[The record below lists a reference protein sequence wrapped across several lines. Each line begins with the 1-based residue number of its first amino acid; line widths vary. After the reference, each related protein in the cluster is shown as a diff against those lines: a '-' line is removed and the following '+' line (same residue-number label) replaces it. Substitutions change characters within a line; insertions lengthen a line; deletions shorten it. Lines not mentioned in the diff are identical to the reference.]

1 MSYSQNEFLHKLIA
15 SYNKTAHSKSYA
27 QKNRSIMADP
37 RVVTGFKP
45 LTKEIVYP
53 LVVEKSS
60 GNRLWDID
68 GNEYLDALNGFGS
81 FWSST

>member
-1 MSYSQNEFLHKLIA
+1 
-15 SYNKTAHSKSYA
+15 
-27 QKNRSIMADP
+27 MADP

-45 LTKEIVYP
+45 LTKRSSP
-53 LVVEKSS
+53 SCCRKSS

-81 FWSST
+81 CFFGHQPDFIKRYTNKSKMGSR

>member
-1 MSYSQNEFLHKLIA
+1 
-15 SYNKTAHSKSYA
+15 
-27 QKNRSIMADP
+27 MADP

-45 LTKEIVYP
+45 LTKEIVS

-81 FWSST
+81 VFWSST

>member
-1 MSYSQNEFLHKLIA
+1 MSYSQNEYINSLSTI
-15 SYNKTAHSKSYA
+15 KTAHSKSYA

-45 LTKEIVYP
+45 LTKR
-53 LVVEKSS
+53 SS
-60 GNRLWDID
+60 TLLLSKNQWQSYGISMVMSTRCSQWFWL
-68 GNEYLDALNGFGS
+68 L